1 MAQQVKPLQPG
12 NLSLLLQIHG
22 GRRKLNSDFCK
33 RVHACLSLPLNKI
46 NGRKKKSPGSVL
58 TLRVVWV
65 WLVLLLP

>member
-22 GRRKLNSDFCK
+22 ERRKLNSDFRK

-46 NGRKKKSPGSVL
+46 NGRKKSPGSVL

-65 WLVLLLP
+65 RLVLLLP